1 MHGKGELL
9 LTNGEKYSGEFIDG
23 MVHGEGEFT
32 TYDNNQVKGVWDS
45 GILV

>member
-9 LTNGEKYSGEFIDG
+9 LTNGEKYKGEFVDG

-32 TYDNNQVKGVWDS
+32 TFDSNLVRGVWES
-45 GILV
+45 GFLV